1 MSIREIVL
9 VPSPVLK
16 KKAAEVS
23 AVDANIRQ
31 LLDDMIDTMRAADGV
46 GLAAPQIGV
55 SLRVAVIDAP
65 EKLADG
71 TILSEPGL
79 IEFINPEITQRA
91 GTIQWDEGC
100 LSIPGLQQ
108 IMQRSAEVTC
118 QYLDRKGRLQILH
131 AQGLLAVAIQH
142 ELDHLNGKLL
152 LDQSSIA
159 KRDLYLQ
166 KLKKGKISTKYKTCI
181 LP

>member
-1 MSIREIVL
+1 MSIRDIVL

-23 AVDANIRQ
+23 AVDANVRQ
-31 LLDDMIDTMRAADGV
+31 LLDDMLDTMRAADGV

-71 TILSEPGL
+71 TILSESRL
-79 IEFINPEITQRA
+79 FEFINPKITERS
-91 GTIQWDEGC
+91 GSIEWDEGC

-108 IMQRSAEVTC
+108 VMQRSAEVTC
-118 QYLDRKGRLQILH
+118 TYLDRSGK
-131 AQGLLAVAIQH
+131 AQTLKAHGLLAVAIQH
-142 ELDHLNGKLL
+142 ELDHLDGKLI